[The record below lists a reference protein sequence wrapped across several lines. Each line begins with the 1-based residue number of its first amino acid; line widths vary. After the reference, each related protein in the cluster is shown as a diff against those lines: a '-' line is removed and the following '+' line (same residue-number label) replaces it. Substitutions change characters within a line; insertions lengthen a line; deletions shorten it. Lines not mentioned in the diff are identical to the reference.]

1 MRNTHVP
8 HLCLN
13 CNDALTDPEIY
24 HSVNRLGHPLC
35 SSCQLELKAKL
46 EQTSRETIKLYFL
59 LKQRGINVEL
69 EKDENQNTIDI
80 AIVNAK
86 VNIEVDQPQ
95 TSYNHSKVLDDL
107 KRRYYSFEKGYY
119 TLRIP
124 NALVAYDQD
133 DAVTFIE
140 NFLRVSCLPMSYY
153 HC

>member
-1 MRNTHVP
+1 MRNTHVT

-13 CNDALTDPEIY
+13 CNDALTDPELY
-24 HSVNRLGHPLC
+24 QSVNRLGHPLC
-35 SSCQLELKAKL
+35 SSCQQELKTKL
-46 EQTSRETIKLYFL
+46 EQTSRETVKLYFL

-69 EKDENQNTIDI
+69 EKDDSLNTIDI

-86 VNIEVDQPQ
+86 VNIEVDKPQ
-95 TSYNHSKVLDDL
+95 TSYNRTTALADL

-133 DAVTFIE
+133 DAVSFIE
-140 NFLRVSCLPMSYY
+140 EFLQVSCQPQYQ
-153 HC
+153 C